1 MEDAAALGALLPSNT
16 RPEDIP
22 SRLEMYMR
30 CRYDRATMVQNY
42 TRQVAAVISGKSS
55 NDIVSD
61 REYTNPTTTY
71 KVVNC

>member
-1 MEDAAALGALLPSNT
+1 
-16 RPEDIP
+16 
-22 SRLEMYMR
+22 MR